1 MRPITI
7 RTTTTI
13 ATIIPASAPDD
24 KPLLPLLLDSA
35 GWVWLGVAELPVE
48 GVDGKEDAE
57 DIGTTATTGNAVGVN
72 EVTIVLFGSD
82 IEATHAASE

>member
-1 MRPITI
+1 M
-7 RTTTTI
+7 
-13 ATIIPASAPDD
+13 
-24 KPLLPLLLDSA
+24 
-35 GWVWLGVAELPVE
+35 E

-57 DIGTTATTGNAVGVN
+57 DIGTTATTGNAVGVK